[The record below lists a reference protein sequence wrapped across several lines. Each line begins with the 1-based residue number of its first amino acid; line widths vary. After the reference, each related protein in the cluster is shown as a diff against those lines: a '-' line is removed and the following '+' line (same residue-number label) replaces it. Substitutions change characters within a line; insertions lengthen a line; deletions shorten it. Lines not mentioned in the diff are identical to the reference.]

1 MRQQI
6 NKNPISLSLLY
17 WIPPA
22 YKSKGGLEEHKV
34 GQECSAKGET
44 PTITEKVKPG
54 LVLPPEQKALS
65 LIYLDEVTVL

>member
-34 GQECSAKGET
+34 GQQCTVKGESFT
-44 PTITEKVKPG
+44 PTITEKVSWQTRISFAPRAEG
-54 LVLPPEQKALS
+54 PLS
-65 LIYLDEVTVL
+65 HLFR